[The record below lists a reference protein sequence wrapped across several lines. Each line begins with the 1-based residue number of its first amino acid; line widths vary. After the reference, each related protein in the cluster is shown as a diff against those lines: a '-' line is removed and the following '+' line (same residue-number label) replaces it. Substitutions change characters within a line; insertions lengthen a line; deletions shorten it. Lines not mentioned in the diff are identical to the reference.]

1 MSEQLARVQE
11 MLKALNAKGKSA
23 GGLEKLVQMLEK
35 LDRGSE
41 QNILATL
48 KQQNPQ
54 LARELEE
61 KFFAFEDIINLNDE
75 VVKRALEEVHR
86 STLALALKGAD
97 ANLIYKFI
105 KNLSERAARMV
116 EDDMEAMGPKP
127 KALVAEAQQEVTKV
141 FRRWRDV
148 IL

>member
-54 LARELEE
+54 LAR
-61 KFFAFEDIINLNDE
+61 
-75 VVKRALEEVHR
+75 
-86 STLALALKGAD
+86 
-97 ANLIYKFI
+97 
-105 KNLSERAARMV
+105 
-116 EDDMEAMGPKP
+116 
-127 KALVAEAQQEVTKV
+127 
-141 FRRWRDV
+141 
-148 IL
+148 